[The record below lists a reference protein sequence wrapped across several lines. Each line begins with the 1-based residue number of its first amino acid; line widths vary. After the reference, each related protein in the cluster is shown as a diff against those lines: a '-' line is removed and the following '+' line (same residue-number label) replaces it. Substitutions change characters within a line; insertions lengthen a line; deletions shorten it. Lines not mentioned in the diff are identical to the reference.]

1 MKARYFA
8 GIAATGLAG
17 CLSVQVMADDTGLAS
32 SHTLRKEGGKTC
44 FTDHYHSGSG
54 DGATKDAARAVAARD
69 WAGFVDFEYGS
80 DWARFSRASSISVKY
95 TKAEKGWTA
104 WIEARPCK

>member
-8 GIAATGLAG
+8 LVAAVAAV
-17 CLSVQVMADDTGLAS
+17 CSSAPAMADDTGFAS
-32 SHTLRKEGGKTC
+32 SHTLRKEGGKLC
-44 FTDHYHSGSG
+44 FADHYHSGSG
-54 DGATKDAARAVAARD
+54 DGATKAAARVVAARD

-80 DWARFSRASSISVKY
+80 DWARFSRASSVSVKY